1 MIAIRRRHDLG
12 LTKAKRLAQTLAHQL
27 QNEFGGT
34 YTWEGNELR
43 FQRTGVSGCATVTTD
58 SIQIRVELGLLLRP
72 LHARIEREIRAGLD
86 THLGHED
93 ARTADRAAPS
103 AWRREHGALTPPGR
117 RPAAAQRRDPHVPR
131 VRRRRGG
138 RSDRRRRAPDRT
150 RRHAARAALGVPS
163 R

>member
-1 MIAIRRRHDLG
+1 MSGGIAGAAQDRSRVIALSRATSSKRDTFRGTFMIAIRRRHDLG

-86 THLGHED
+86 AHLGHED
-93 ARTADRAAPS
+93 ARRA
-103 AWRREHGALTPPGR
+103 
-117 RPAAAQRRDPHVPR
+117 
-131 VRRRRGG
+131 G
-138 RSDRRRRAPDRT
+138 RSPKST
-150 RRHAARAALGVPS
+150 
-163 R
+163 